1 MKYTAFLE
9 QEKFNAKTH
18 DMGFKMFCS
27 YGQGYSITK
36 NPQYRDV
43 LLQSAETLI
52 SRFNPKV
59 GCIRSWDHNSDKWDF
74 PVIID
79 NMMNLELL
87 FWAAKETCDSTYKE
101 IAVSHALKTLQN
113 HFREDYSTFHVVDYD
128 PETGEVEGRTTHQGY
143 SSGSTWA
150 RGQAW
155 ALYGFTM
162 VYRET
167 NNPVFLEQAE
177 NIADFILAHPRLPE
191 DFVPYWDFDAPAIPD
206 EPRDA
211 SAASIMSSAL
221 YELAEYSPNREEYLS
236 AANKMFESLKSDKY
250 LAKQGTNRG
259 FCFCIQPDQS
269 LMILRWMCLLYMLI
283 IIFGILYQKK

>member
-1 MKYTAFLE
+1 MKYTTLLE

-27 YGQGYSITK
+27 YGQGYAITK
-36 NPQYRDV
+36 NPHYRDV

-128 PETGEVEGRTTHQGY
+128 PETGEVEGRTTHQDIHPVLH
-143 SSGSTWA
+143 
-150 RGQAW
+150 GQE
-155 ALYGFTM
+155 GKPGPCM
-162 VYRET
+162 VLPWCIEKPIT
-167 NNPVFLEQAE
+167 LFFWSKPK
-177 NIADFILAHPRLPE
+177 ILQIS
-191 DFVPYWDFDAPAIPD
+191 F
-206 EPRDA
+206 
-211 SAASIMSSAL
+211 
-221 YELAEYSPNREEYLS
+221 
-236 AANKMFESLKSDKY
+236 
-250 LAKQGTNRG
+250 
-259 FCFCIQPDQS
+259 
-269 LMILRWMCLLYMLI
+269 
-283 IIFGILYQKK
+283 